1 MLSSDACT
9 GSSGW
14 MSRGACQGQDPEL
27 FFPIAADGP
36 AVQQISAAKAVC
48 GRCAVRVMC
57 LSYALSSAQDGIWGG
72 TTGEERRAMRE
83 RHSWSMREQPD
94 GMADLI
100 CGCRPARQPER
111 ARAAPSGGERGARDR
126 TSPSGS
132 TRGRTGRRA

>member
-14 MSRGACQGQDPEL
+14 MSWGACQGQDPEF

-57 LSYALSSAQDGIWGG
+57 LSYALCSAQDGIWGG
-72 TTGEERRAMRE
+72 TTGEERRAVRE

-94 GMADLI
+94 GMADLT
-100 CGCRPARQPER
+100 CGCRAARQPER
-111 ARAAPSGGERGARDR
+111 ATAAASGGERGARAA
-126 TSPSGS
+126 SPSGS
-132 TRGRTGRRA
+132 TRGRTERRA